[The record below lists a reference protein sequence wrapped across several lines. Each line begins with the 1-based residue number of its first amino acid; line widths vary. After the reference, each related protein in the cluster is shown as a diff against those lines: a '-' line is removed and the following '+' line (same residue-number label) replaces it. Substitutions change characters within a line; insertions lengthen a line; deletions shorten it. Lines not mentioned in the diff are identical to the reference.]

1 MLKTRSYEMV
11 RSSGNLIQWR
21 KNLFDTV
28 LVYNN
33 KNKPMLRYKFGS
45 VYLHEHV
52 SNGVGPQVLPTL
64 VTALPLI
71 CTTSTNIIW
80 SHDYKYKY
88 KIHKCRVL
96 ILIYVLF

>member
-28 LVYNN
+28 IVYNN

-45 VYLHEHV
+45 VYLIV
-52 SNGVGPQVLPTL
+52 SLFFSHLGFWSGNPFLIAPFPDLCLL
-64 VTALPLI
+64 VPHLQ
-71 CTTSTNIIW
+71 
-80 SHDYKYKY
+80 
-88 KIHKCRVL
+88 
-96 ILIYVLF
+96 

>member
-21 KNLFDTV
+21 KSLFDTV

-45 VYLHEHV
+45 VYMHLYV
-52 SNGVGPQVLPTL
+52 
-64 VTALPLI
+64 
-71 CTTSTNIIW
+71 NI
-80 SHDYKYKY
+80 YLYV
-88 KIHKCRVL
+88 CMR
-96 ILIYVLF
+96 IYVCVYTYLFMDMHVYVCIYVCVYT